1 MRDKSLTRL
10 GLIRP
15 EELSLKVQP
24 TFNNV
29 GTWSLSLA
37 YDHPLTEA
45 LRTPGGGVII
55 TGPTDVILSGPVVT
69 PTFATSAQDPAGTV
83 TFDGV
88 SDDVVLAD
96 MLAYPDPT
104 NPDGAHQTLAHDVR
118 SGPAETVIHAYVNA
132 NVGPSAPVQRRK
144 AKLTMGANLGR
155 GPTVS
160 KSARFPVLGNLLAEI
175 AVVADL
181 GFRVIQRDDVL
192 VFETYLVSDKSR
204 EIRLDTRTGTL
215 SGQKVAISPPGVTRA
230 IVAGQGDLTERQFL
244 EVDTAE
250 SLAAEVAW
258 GRRIEQFID
267 QRQTDDWNELQQ
279 AGDEAMANSGFT
291 SVAVQAIPMED
302 SVMEFGHDWYLGD
315 KVTVVVEDQELA
327 STATG
332 MSLLADSNGFKIG
345 ALLGDASGFDPQV
358 ALSKRVQNTETRV
371 SQLEQNVSAA
381 DPQDDQIMRIM
392 GVY

>member
-1 MRDKSLTRL
+1 M
-10 GLIRP
+10 
-15 EELSLKVQP
+15 
-24 TFNNV
+24 
-29 GTWSLSLA
+29 
-37 YDHPLTEA
+37 
-45 LRTPGGGVII
+45 
-55 TGPTDVILSGPVVT
+55 
-69 PTFATSAQDPAGTV
+69 
-83 TFDGV
+83 
-88 SDDVVLAD
+88 
-96 MLAYPDPT
+96 
-104 NPDGAHQTLAHDVR
+104 
-118 SGPAETVIHAYVNA
+118 
-132 NVGPSAPVQRRK
+132 
-144 AKLTMGANLGR
+144 
-155 GPTVS
+155 
-160 KSARFPVLGNLLAEI
+160 LGNLLAEI